1 MKILFATNTMDSGGK
16 ERRLTELMKALKV
29 NYDVEFELALMSND
43 IYYKEILD
51 LDIKINYLIR
61 RTKIDLTIFYKFYQ
75 LCKKSRPDIVHC
87 WDSLTAVYLV
97 PACKILDIRLV
108 NGMVTN
114 SPSKQN
120 IFNKHWLR
128 AKLTF
133 PFSDLIIGNSYAGLK
148 AYRVSS
154 AKCHV
159 VYNGF
164 NFQRIKNLSGR
175 EIVKKEIAA
184 DSKFVIGMVATFYE
198 NKDYPT
204 YFRAAQILLSQR
216 DDVIFLAIGK
226 DTDSPAAKS
235 LIDEKYMK
243 NFRLMGRVT
252 GIENIINT
260 LDIGVLATFTEGI
273 SNAVLEYMALGK
285 PVIVTSGGGT
295 DELVTNNSTGF
306 LVRPSDPEELA
317 SKILMLLGDEQLRT
331 NMGLAGKQ
339 QVLKNFSI
347 DKMVSNYYNQ
357 YKSVLAN

>member
-29 NYDVEFELALMSND
+29 KHDVEFELVLMSND
-43 IYYKEILD
+43 IHYKEILD
-51 LDIKINYLIR
+51 LGIKIHYLIR
-61 RTKIDLTIFYKFYQ
+61 KTRIDLSLFYKFYR
-75 LCKKSRPDIVHC
+75 LCKNSRPDIVHC

-114 SPSKQN
+114 SPSRQN
-120 IFNKHWLR
+120 VFNKHWLR

-133 PFSDLIIGNSYAGLK
+133 PFSDAIIGNSHAGLK
-148 AYRVSS
+148 AYRASS

-164 NFQRIKNLSGR
+164 NFQRIQNLSGR
-175 EIVKKEIAA
+175 DIVRKEIAA
-184 DSKFVIGMVATFYE
+184 DSKFLIGMVATFYE

-204 YFRAAQILLSQR
+204 YFEAAQILLSQR
-216 DDVIFLAIGK
+216 NDITFLAIGK

-235 LIDEKYMK
+235 LIETKYLK
-243 NFRLMGRVT
+243 NFRLMGRIKE
-252 GIENIINT
+252 IETVIDA

-273 SNAVLEYMALGK
+273 SNAVLEFMALGK

-295 DELVTNNSTGF
+295 DELVTDNITGF

-317 SKILMLLGDEQLRT
+317 SKIIMLLGNEQLRT
-331 NMGLAGKQ
+331 KMGLAGRE